1 MGKDEGGQMTH
12 ASCNRCFDPME
23 NKNGLCVFAVYTPA
37 PDPSVPEKEDGTMS
51 KGILF
56 TQAGRLFKATTP
68 EAKATLKSVIEGKPV
83 AFTDAKEIGPVI
95 NLDTLDVAGAREKY
109 MELEGIGE

>member
-1 MGKDEGGQMTH
+1 
-12 ASCNRCFDPME
+12 
-23 NKNGLCVFAVYTPA
+23 
-37 PDPSVPEKEDGTMS
+37 MS

-56 TQAGRLFKATTP
+56 TQGGRLFKATTP
-68 EAKATLKSVIEGKPV
+68 EAKAVLKSVIKGEPF

-95 NLDTLDVAGAREKY
+95 NLDTLDAAGAREKY